1 MLSTKKPFLILPS
14 LLTIDVVI
22 IEPVLIITALLTIG
36 AISSE
41 KNASF
46 FKTLENFIV
55 YSLDIIL
62 LNGRNSDAKQSIGH

>member
-1 MLSTKKPFLILPS
+1 M
-14 LLTIDVVI
+14 I

-36 AISSE
+36 AMSSE
-41 KNASF
+41 KNTSF